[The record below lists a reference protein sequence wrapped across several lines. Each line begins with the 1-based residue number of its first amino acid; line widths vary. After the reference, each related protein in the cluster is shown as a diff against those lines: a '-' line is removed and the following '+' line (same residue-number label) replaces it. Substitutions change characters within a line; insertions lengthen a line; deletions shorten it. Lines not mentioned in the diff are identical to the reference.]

1 MDASED
7 AEQFFETAA
16 TTAETSSQWI
26 GTSRLLPSHFT
37 EKSPVVNDAKA
48 ENPFNKSLELCCF
61 SS

>member
-26 GTSRLLPSHFT
+26 GTSPLFPSHSA
-37 EKSPVVNDAKA
+37 EKSPVVNDAKT
-48 ENPFNKSLELCCF
+48 ENPFNKSLELGCF
-61 SS
+61 SL

>member
-26 GTSRLLPSHFT
+26 GTSLCFLLTPQINR
-37 EKSPVVNDAKA
+37 P
-48 ENPFNKSLELCCF
+48 
-61 SS
+61 